1 MTVPLP
7 EVDEAKLVVRLLAA
21 LAGLFALWFGCDL
34 TNTPLLLGGPMNPAL
49 NPLGVPLLAFGLV
62 GVALTPAC
70 GWVVV
75 WPLAAVLASATA
87 GVNIWRHVPFEDGAF
102 QSLKAGVPDPVTRP
116 APAFLHTLALAPV
129 GVALAALH
137 GPQRAAPLLLA
148 SAVGAVGS
156 GLLLE
161 AFSDA
166 MLGTGPSAT
175 LVAIGVPAA
184 ALLALTMARAARPAL
199 RGLAGQGGVLLGL
212 CIFLWLQWRS
222 VG

>member
-1 MTVPLP
+1 MG
-7 EVDEAKLVVRLLAA
+7 EAKSVLRLLAA
-21 LAGLFALWFGCDL
+21 LAGLFALWLGCDL
-34 TNTPLLLGGPMNPAL
+34 TNTPLLLGGPMNLAL

-62 GVALTPAC
+62 GVALTPAR

-75 WPLAAVLASATA
+75 WPLAAVLAFATA

-102 QSLKAGVPDPVTRP
+102 QSLQAGVPDPDTWP
-116 APAFLHTLALAPV
+116 APAFLHALALALV
-129 GVALAALH
+129 GVALAALLP

-148 SAVGAVGS
+148 SAMGAVGS
-156 GLLLE
+156 GLLLLE

-184 ALLALTMARAARPAL
+184 ALLALTRARAARPAL